1 MIFPLLQTT
10 STPGKNSLSTSQI
23 HDQKSDPP
31 VTPSLI
37 LLTFFAYTFLLF
49 YITWLTAR
57 KAGNKA
63 FFIGNKSSPWFVVAY
78 GMIGA
83 SMSGVTFM
91 SVPGWVGV
99 TQFSYLLVVL
109 GYLLGY
115 FIIATVL
122 MPLYYRLN
130 LTSIYSY
137 LEARFGFWSYKC
149 GAFYFILSRVIG
161 ASFRMFLV
169 VNVLQVFVFDTW
181 NFPFILTV
189 SIFIILILLYTFKGG
204 IKTIIWTDTVQTTF
218 MLLAL
223 ILSIFFIIKNLDTS
237 LLSITSDI
245 FNSSYSKI
253 MFTDW
258 ADKRFFL
265 KQFISGA
272 FIAIVMT
279 GLDQEMMQKNL
290 SCKSLRDAQKNMFS
304 FSLIMVFVNFLFLF
318 LGAILFI
325 YANRT
330 GFALPQRSDD
340 LFPMIAINNLG
351 PIAGLIF
358 VIGLISAAYPSADGA
373 LTSLTTS
380 FSIDFL
386 GINKNEKLS
395 EKQKT
400 RIRYYVH
407 ISFAVILLFVIIL
420 FRAINDRA
428 VIEKLFTIAGY
439 TYGPLLGLYAFGLFT
454 RFSIRDKWVP
464 LLVVISPVACYFL
477 SRYSEQLFNGY
488 KFSFELLIVNGIITF
503 AGLLLLRRKKME
515 RKDLSTTELK
525 KN

>member
-1 MIFPLLQTT
+1 M
-10 STPGKNSLSTSQI
+10 
-23 HDQKSDPP
+23 
-31 VTPSLI
+31 TPSLI
-37 LLTFFAYTFLLF
+37 LLTFFAYTILLF
-49 YITWLTAR
+49 FITWLTAR
-57 KAGNKA
+57 KAGNRA

-91 SVPGWVGV
+91 SVPGWVGT
-99 TQFSYLLVVL
+99 TQFSYLMVVV

-115 FIIATVL
+115 FVIATIL
-122 MPLYYRLN
+122 MPLYYRMN

-137 LEARFGFWSYKC
+137 LETRFGFWSYKC

-169 VNVLQVFVFDTW
+169 VNVLQVFVFDSW
-181 NFPFILTV
+181 NFPFTV
-189 SIFIILILLYTFKGG
+189 TVTIFIILILLYTFKGG

-223 ILSIFFIIKNLDTS
+223 LLSIFFITKNLNTS
-237 LLSITSDI
+237 FFTMSSDV
-245 FNSSYSKI
+245 FNSGFSKFF
-253 MFTDW
+253 FTDW

-265 KQFISGA
+265 KQFLSGA

-290 SCKSLRDAQKNMFS
+290 SCRSLKDAQKNMFT
-304 FSLIMVFVNFLFLF
+304 FSMIMVVVNFLFLF
-318 LGAILFI
+318 LGAMLFL
-325 YANRT
+325 YSERT
-330 GFALPQRSDD
+330 GIPLPVRSDD
-340 LFPMIAINNLG
+340 LFPAIAINHLG

-386 GINKNEKLS
+386 GINKREGLS
-395 EKQKT
+395 EERKT
-400 RIRYYVH
+400 WIRYMVH
-407 ISFAVILLFVIIL
+407 LGFAVVLLFVIIL

-454 RFSIRDKWVP
+454 KFAVKDKYVPVLVLFSP
-464 LLVVISPVACYFL
+464 LACYFL
-477 SRYSEQLFNGY
+477 SRYSELLFNGY
-488 KFSFELLIVNGIITF
+488 KFSFELLIVNGMITF
-503 AGLLLLRRKKME
+503 AGLFLLRKQGKKPGE
-515 RKDLSTTELK
+515 DFRIQDQTTK
-525 KN
+525 